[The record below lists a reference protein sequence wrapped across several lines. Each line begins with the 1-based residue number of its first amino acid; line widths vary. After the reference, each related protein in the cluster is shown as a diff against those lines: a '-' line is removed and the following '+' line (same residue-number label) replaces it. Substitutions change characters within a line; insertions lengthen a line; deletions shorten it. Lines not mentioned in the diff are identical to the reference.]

1 MPKKRKNRL
10 HKSQKRRKYKRSG
23 KLSRKKSRKGGM
35 KETTTETETTGLL
48 DMSLLKSRGRGL
60 EGEGMVGNVGT
71 VFHRVV
77 DALGAQAGLGP
88 HDARRHA
95 YNAMLLMINAAMQ
108 KGLSYDEY
116 YSKQGDELEKVL
128 RGAGVSWSKVA
139 DVAGNIADA
148 SAVAGL
154 KSSGKLLDIDEI
166 KRLYDS
172 TFDYLKGLNESQM
185 DETKEL
191 IDSQEIDE
199 DKIKFLKNLFN
210 IFTKVDIGTVSS
222 NVPRKI
228 PVFNLKEEKNCFE
241 GYKTIKT
248 LGSGQYGTTYL
259 VENKAG
265 RQFALKQQTILSEEW
280 SPPIE
285 DQIQMVKNEIL
296 ITEEMGKKNIGPKI
310 YDSYTCEEDGSLKIN
325 IVMEYMNAGT
335 LKEWYGKNSF
345 TEYHKEQVE
354 EKINAAHDEDI
365 FHGDL
370 HLENIFVNIGE
381 DGEPEFYLGDFG
393 LGNTL
398 EGLIDVRQQYDT
410 NTFRDTLKTEQNDKY
425 KDIIVKLFIVNGL
438 V

>member
-35 KETTTETETTGLL
+35 KETTGLL
-48 DMSLLKSRGRGL
+48 DMSL
-60 EGEGMVGNVGT
+60 
-71 VFHRVV
+71 
-77 DALGAQAGLGP
+77 
-88 HDARRHA
+88 
-95 YNAMLLMINAAMQ
+95 
-108 KGLSYDEY
+108 
-116 YSKQGDELEKVL
+116 
-128 RGAGVSWSKVA
+128 
-139 DVAGNIADA
+139 
-148 SAVAGL
+148 L

-210 IFTKVDIGTVSS
+210 IYNKVQVNRANI
-222 NVPRKI
+222 PRTNPI
-228 PVFNLKEEKNCFE
+228 FNLKEEKECLE
-241 GYKTIKT
+241 GYTTIST
-248 LGSGQYGTTYL
+248 LGTGQYGTTFL
-259 VENKAG
+259 VENAAG
-265 RQFALKQQTILSEEW
+265 RQFALKQQTIKSSEW

-285 DQIQMVKNEIL
+285 EQIEMIKNEIL
-296 ITEEMGKKNIGPKI
+296 ISEKMGEINIGPEI
-310 YDSYTCEEDGSLKIN
+310 YNSYTCEDDGSLKVN

-345 TEYHKEQVE
+345 TEDHKEQIE
-354 EKINAAHDEDI
+354 GKITAAHDEGI

>member
-60 EGEGMVGNVGT
+60 EGEGLVGNVSAA
-71 VFHRVV
+71 FHRVV

-139 DVAGNIADA
+139 DVAGNIAGA
-148 SAVAGL
+148 AATPLLL

-185 DETKEL
+185 DETKEF

-228 PVFNLKEEKNCFE
+228 
-241 GYKTIKT
+241 IK
-248 LGSGQYGTTYL
+248 
-259 VENKAG
+259 
-265 RQFALKQQTILSEEW
+265 R
-280 SPPIE
+280 
-285 DQIQMVKNEIL
+285 
-296 ITEEMGKKNIGPKI
+296 
-310 YDSYTCEEDGSLKIN
+310 
-325 IVMEYMNAGT
+325 
-335 LKEWYGKNSF
+335 
-345 TEYHKEQVE
+345 
-354 EKINAAHDEDI
+354 
-365 FHGDL
+365 
-370 HLENIFVNIGE
+370 
-381 DGEPEFYLGDFG
+381 
-393 LGNTL
+393 
-398 EGLIDVRQQYDT
+398 
-410 NTFRDTLKTEQNDKY
+410 EQNDKY